1 MQEYE
6 NRYFTLFEAADILG
20 IPNIYGK
27 SHITIECPCCFHSHN
42 NKRKTMD
49 LNFNK
54 NVYNCPRCGA
64 SGSALSF
71 WAMMRGITDYKSAAK
86 DYYTYIGKFKE
97 KNNTFETRK
106 YEQKVENEKLA
117 SLETRDKTYR
127 NFLSKLILYP
137 THKENLLSRG
147 LDDAA
152 IEKGLY
158 KSFPKGCIKKIIE
171 SMLNDGMV
179 LDNVPGFYKDKSWQI
194 QGAGYYSG
202 YFVPIINGDGLIQ
215 SMQLRTDKGDTRYFY
230 FSSADKN
237 RGAKAVSAVHL
248 AKGERKKLILTEGPL
263 KANVISYF
271 TNCYCLAI
279 PGVKTINHLDEA
291 LRAIKYHGFNEI
303 YIAFDMD
310 YKENKNVKKALEDLK
325 AILKHHK
332 LAFKTLNWNEKYKGF
347 DDYLYNQIFQT
358 K

>member
-1 MQEYE
+1 MMNED
-6 NRYFTLFEAADILG
+6 NKYFTLFEAADVLG
-20 IPNIYGK
+20 IANIYGK
-27 SHITIECPCCFHSHN
+27 THVTIECPCCFHSHK

-49 LNFNK
+49 LNFSK

-71 WAMMRGITDYKSAAK
+71 WAMIRGISDYKSAAK
-86 DYYTYIGKFKE
+86 DYYSYTGQIKE
-97 KNNTFETRK
+97 KDKTYKPNKFIEK
-106 YEQKVENEKLA
+106 AEPEKLA

-147 LDDAA
+147 LDEAA

-179 LDNVPGFYKDKSWQI
+179 LDNVPGFFKDNSWQI

-215 SMQLRTDKGDTRYFY
+215 SMQIRADKGDTRYFY
-230 FSSADKN
+230 FSSADKEK
-237 RGAKAVSAVHL
+237 GAKAVSAVHL
-248 AKGERKKLILTEGPL
+248 SKGKNRKMFLTEGAL
-263 KANVISYF
+263 KANVISHF
-271 TNCYCLAI
+271 TDCYCLAI
-279 PGVKTINHLDEA
+279 PGVKTINHLDSA
-291 LRAIKYHGFNEI
+291 LDAVKKHGFNEI
-303 YIAFDMD
+303 FIAFDMD
-310 YKENKNVKKALEDLK
+310 YKTNKNVKDALDNLKNRLKCHKIAFITLDWDDSLKGLDDFFLKKA
-325 AILKHHK
+325 
-332 LAFKTLNWNEKYKGF
+332 NR
-347 DDYLYNQIFQT
+347 
-358 K
+358 